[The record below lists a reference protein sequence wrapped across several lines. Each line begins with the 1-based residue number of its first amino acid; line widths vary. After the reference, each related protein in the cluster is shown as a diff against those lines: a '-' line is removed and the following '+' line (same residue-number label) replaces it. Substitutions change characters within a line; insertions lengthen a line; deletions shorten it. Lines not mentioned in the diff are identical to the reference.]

1 MIVLYTNRIRV
12 KEDAMPNSLKV
23 TTVDRYVQVRM
34 TDGSTIRGT
43 VNLNSESEPMHRISD
58 LMIKG
63 KNRFLVLSCA
73 TVQGQKERTVLVNKE
88 QIVYMEE
95 MSEGDSSALR

>member
-1 MIVLYTNRIRV
+1 MA
-12 KEDAMPNSLKV
+12 DSLRV

-43 VNLNSESEPMHRISD
+43 VNLNSESEPMRRISD

-63 KNRFLVLSCA
+63 KNRFLLLSCA
-73 TVQGQKERTVLVNKE
+73 TVQGQKERTVLVNKD
-88 QIVYMEE
+88 QIVYVEE
-95 MSEGDSSALR
+95 MSDGDTSALR

>member
-1 MIVLYTNRIRV
+1 
-12 KEDAMPNSLKV
+12 MPNSLKV

-34 TDGSTIRGT
+34 TDGSTIRGV
-43 VNLNSESEPMHRISD
+43 VNLNCESEPMHRISD

-63 KNRFLVLSCA
+63 KNRFLLISNA
-73 TVQGQKERTVLVNKE
+73 TVQGQKERTVLINKD

-95 MSEGDSSALR
+95 LPEGDVSAAR

>member
-1 MIVLYTNRIRV
+1 
-12 KEDAMPNSLKV
+12 MPNSLKV

-43 VNLNSESEPMHRISD
+43 VNLNCESEPMRRISD